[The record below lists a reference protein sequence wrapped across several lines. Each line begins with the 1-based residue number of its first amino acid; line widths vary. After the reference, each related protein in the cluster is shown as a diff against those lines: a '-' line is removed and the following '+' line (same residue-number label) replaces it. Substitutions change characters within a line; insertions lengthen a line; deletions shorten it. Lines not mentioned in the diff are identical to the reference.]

1 MLVVDP
7 QQRIQAAEALKHE
20 WICEPDGIP
29 GSRLNRRSTLVRLT
43 AFNARRKL
51 RGVVLG
57 LIARNRLKFKPTTNM
72 KLTRKDSYV
81 PHHDADLQNKV
92 RQLMANDTLMTS
104 IEEEERQEQ
113 ANKDYNVRDIKPHRS
128 HTYRTS
134 VQLDIQPSK
143 SELRSIR
150 SERRRRSQK
159 RAKENAQSNN

>member
-1 MLVVDP
+1 
-7 QQRIQAAEALKHE
+7 
-20 WICEPDGIP
+20 
-29 GSRLNRRSTLVRLT
+29 
-43 AFNARRKL
+43 
-51 RGVVLG
+51 
-57 LIARNRLKFKPTTNM
+57 M

-81 PHHDADLQNKV
+81 PHHDADMENKV
-92 RQLMANDTLMTS
+92 RQLMANDNSMSAIT
-104 IEEEERQEQ
+104 EETRQE
-113 ANKDYNVRDIKPHRS
+113 DYNVRDIKPQRS